1 MVQKKRRLGS
11 DIQIICRRFRRREK
25 RGKVLKINVK
35 TDQKGER
42 ERLGLEDEFKDGLD
56 EGE

>member
-1 MVQKKRRLGS
+1 MFRRY
-11 DIQIICRRFRRREK
+11 ICRRFRRREK

-35 TDQKGER
+35 TDQKEER
-42 ERLGLEDEFKDGLD
+42 DRLGLEDEFKDGLD